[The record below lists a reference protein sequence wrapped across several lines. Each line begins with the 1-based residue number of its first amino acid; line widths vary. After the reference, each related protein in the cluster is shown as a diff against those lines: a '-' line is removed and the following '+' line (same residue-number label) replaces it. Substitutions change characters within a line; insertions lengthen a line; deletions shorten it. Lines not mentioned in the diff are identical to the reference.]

1 MFFNHLSIELM
12 RLKLFW
18 LIHNERPYKR
28 YYYQS
33 LKRDYFGVG
42 LVVELKIYVKII
54 LSAVYLPYNS
64 KYNKQQFEGIR
75 KSKIQMLCE
84 NLLWALKYKEVCSY
98 YFLYGLDLKGKKLS
112 DYVAYT
118 EFRVLRNI
126 LNFRQREN
134 LRTKYIFNYLSL
146 TRDKFMFGQFAKS
159 LNMPHPAT
167 IALVSHGR
175 ISYIDGDIGV
185 KYEDLSSLKDRNI
198 DAFCK
203 ECTGEGG
210 KGAFPLRIESGKFFV
225 GDHEES
231 FDAIKERFEDT
242 HYIIQQKI
250 KNHSVINNI
259 YPYSINTVR
268 LTTVIKGREIY
279 FYDAYLRT
287 GANGSVVDN
296 ACFGG
301 VVIGITKDGYL
312 TDWGIREPGKSD
324 NLLVKSTHPDTG
336 ALFAG
341 IKIPYYE
348 EMIELAKRFHSY
360 YYGIP
365 SMGWDI
371 AITEN
376 GPVFLE
382 AGEDWE
388 IQLTQIFDGGRRKDF
403 CDLHEYALKIKLRKY

>member
-1 MFFNHLSIELM
+1 M

-28 YYYQS
+28 YYYQA
-33 LKRDYFGVG
+33 LGKRCWGCG
-42 LVVELKIYVKII
+42 LVMELKIYLKVF
-54 LSAVYLPYNS
+54 LSAIYLPFNP
-64 KYNKQQFEGIR
+64 KYNKQQFDGMR
-75 KSKIQMLCE
+75 KSKIRLLYE
-84 NLLWALKYKEVCSY
+84 NLLWAFKYKEVCSY
-98 YFLYGLDLKGKKLS
+98 YFLYGLDLKGKKLK

-134 LRTKYIFNYLSL
+134 LKTKYIFNYLSL
-146 TRDKFMFGQFAKS
+146 TRDKFIFGQFAKS
-159 LNMPHPAT
+159 LDMPHPQT
-167 IALVSHGR
+167 IALVLNGQ
-175 ISYIDGDIGV
+175 ISYIDNNASIR
-185 KYEDLSSLKDRNI
+185 YEDLSSLVGENM

-210 KGAFPLRIESGKFFV
+210 KGAFPLKIENGKFFV
-225 GDHEES
+225 GDHEECYEL
-231 FDAIKERFEDT
+231 IKKRFANT
-242 HYIIQQKI
+242 PYIIQQKI
-250 KNHSVINNI
+250 RNHPVINNI
-259 YPYSINTVR
+259 YPNSINTVR
-268 LTTVIKGREIY
+268 LTTVIRDGDIC

-312 TDWGIREPGKSD
+312 TDWGIREPGKSEH
-324 NLLVKSTHPDTG
+324 LLVKRVHPDTG
-336 ALFAG
+336 RPFAG
-341 IKIPYYE
+341 VKLPYYE
-348 EMIELAKRFHSY
+348 EMIKLAKRFHSY

-371 AITEN
+371 AVTEN

-388 IQLTQIFDGGRRKDF
+388 IQLTQIFGGGRRKDF
-403 CDLHEYALKIKLRKY
+403 YDLHGHALKIKLRKY